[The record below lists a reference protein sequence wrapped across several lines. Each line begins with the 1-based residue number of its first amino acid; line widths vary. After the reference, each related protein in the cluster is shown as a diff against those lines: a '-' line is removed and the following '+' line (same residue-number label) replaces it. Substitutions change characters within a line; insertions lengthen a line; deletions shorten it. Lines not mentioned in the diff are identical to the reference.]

1 MRKYV
6 AGAGGFDEGWFLIY
20 SMREIHGQRV
30 MSRRLPPLNGLR
42 AFEAAARH
50 LSFTR
55 AADELNVTQ
64 TAISHQIR
72 ALEERLGVRLFRRLP
87 RGLVLTEEAQ
97 LYLPPI
103 RHAFDQIAAATE
115 RLSREQ
121 TGGVLTVSLLPSFA
135 ARWLVPRLGRFSAAH
150 PDIDLRITASVD
162 VVDFARDDVDVAIRR
177 GLGNY
182 PGLWVQR
189 LFGESVYPVCA
200 PALLE
205 DPQGL
210 KGPQDLRHHT
220 LLHDDDTS
228 GWRLWLERAGV
239 EGVDPNRGPIFS
251 DSGMLLQAAVEGHGV
266 ALGRSVLV
274 SADLET
280 GRLVRPFAEASM
292 PFQFAYYFVCP
303 QTHAERPKVVALR
316 DWLLKEAAAEAS

>member
-1 MRKYV
+1 M
-6 AGAGGFDEGWFLIY
+6 
-20 SMREIHGQRV
+20 SEIHGWTV

-72 ALEERLGVRLFRRLP
+72 SLEERLGVRLFRRLP

-103 RHAFDQIAAATE
+103 RDAFDQIAAATE
-115 RLSREQ
+115 RLNREQ
-121 TGGVLTVSLLPSFA
+121 TGGVLTVSMLPSFA
-135 ARWLVPRLGRFSAAH
+135 ARWLVPRLGRFHAAH
-150 PDIDLRITASVD
+150 PDIDLRITASVEL
-162 VVDFARDDVDVAIRR
+162 VDFARDDVDVGIRR
-177 GLGNY
+177 GRGDY
-182 PGLWVQR
+182 PGLWVRR
-189 LFGESVYPVCA
+189 LFGESVYLVCT

-205 DPQGL
+205 GPHGL
-210 KGPQDLRHHT
+210 RKPHDLRHHT

-228 GWRLWLERAGV
+228 GWRLWLELAGV
-239 EGVDPNRGPIFS
+239 EGVDAKRGPIFS

-274 SADLET
+274 SADLAA
-280 GRLVRPFAEASM
+280 GRLVRPFDEVSM

-303 QTHAERPKVVALR
+303 HTHAERPKVVALR
-316 DWLLKEAAAEAS
+316 DWLLQEAAADAS

>member
-1 MRKYV
+1 
-6 AGAGGFDEGWFLIY
+6 
-20 SMREIHGQRV
+20 

-55 AADELNVTQ
+55 AAGELNVTQ

-72 ALEERLGVRLFRRLP
+72 SLEERLGVRLFRRLP

-103 RHAFDQIAAATE
+103 RDAFDQIAAATE
-115 RLSREQ
+115 RLNREQ
-121 TGGVLTVSLLPSFA
+121 TGGVLTVSMLPSFA
-135 ARWLVPRLGRFSAAH
+135 ARWLVPRLGRFRAAH
-150 PDIDLRITASVD
+150 PDIDLRITASVEL
-162 VVDFARDDVDVAIRR
+162 VDFARDDVDVAIRR

-182 PGLWVQR
+182 PGLWVRR
-189 LFGESVYPVCA
+189 LFGESFYPVCT
-200 PALLE
+200 PALIE
-205 DPQGL
+205 GPHGL
-210 KGPQDLRHHT
+210 RRPDDLRHHT

-228 GWRLWLERAGV
+228 GWRLWLEIAGV
-239 EGVDPNRGPIFS
+239 DGVDANRGPIFS

-274 SADLET
+274 SADLEA
-280 GRLVRPFAEASM
+280 GRLVRPFEELSM
-292 PFQFAYYFVCP
+292 PFRVAYYFVCP
-303 QTHAERPKVVALR
+303 HTQAERPKVRAFR
-316 DWLLKEAAAEAS
+316 DWLLQEAAGQEA